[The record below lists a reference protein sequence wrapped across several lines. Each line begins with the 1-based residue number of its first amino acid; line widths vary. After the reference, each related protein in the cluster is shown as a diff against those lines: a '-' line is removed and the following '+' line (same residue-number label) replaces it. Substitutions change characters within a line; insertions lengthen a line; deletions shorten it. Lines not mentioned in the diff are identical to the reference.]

1 MAGAL
6 DGIKVL
12 DLTRVLAGPL
22 CAMTLG
28 DMGADVIK
36 VEPPNGDDTRG
47 WGPPHV
53 GGEAAYFLGVNRNK
67 KSVRLDLSKPEAKK
81 VLGDLIRRADVL
93 VENYKFGTLDKWGFG
108 ADWMAANAPRLVHC
122 SITGYG
128 ETGPKAELPG
138 YDFVLQAECGLMSI
152 CGPEDGPPSKYG
164 VAIVDIATGQNATIG
179 ILAALNAR
187 HATGKGQK
195 VSVSLYETGVALLA
209 NVASNHL
216 ATGRDARRFG
226 NGHPNIVP
234 YTTYDTADGTLALA
248 VGNDGQFARLAEVAG
263 HPEWPKDARFTKNA
277 DRVVNRVEVDGMVAE
292 AIKAHPTAW
301 WIEQLRG
308 VGVPC
313 GAVNGV
319 KAVIADPQT
328 RARDMV
334 IEVAHPTAGSLA
346 TLGFPVKLSATPP
359 TARTPPPLLGE
370 HTETVLADALGL
382 DADAIAALKAA
393 GAI

>member
-28 DMGADVIK
+28 DLGADVIK
-36 VEPPNGDDTRG
+36 VEPPNGDDTRA

-53 GGEAAYFLGVNRNK
+53 GEEAAYFLGVNRNK
-67 KSVRLDLSKPEAKK
+67 RSVRLDLSKPEGRT
-81 VLGDLIRRADVL
+81 VLGDLIRRSDVL
-93 VENYKFGTLDKWGFG
+93 VENYKFGTLEKWGFD
-108 ADWMAANAPRLVHC
+108 AQWMAENAPRLVHC

-128 ETGPKAELPG
+128 PTGPKAELPG

-152 CGPEDGPPSKYG
+152 CGPEEGPPSKYG
-164 VAIVDIATGQNATIG
+164 VAIVDIATGQNAIIG

-187 HATGKGQK
+187 HTTGKGQK
-195 VSVSLYETGVALLA
+195 VNVSLYETGVALLA

-248 VGNDGQFARLAEVAG
+248 VGNDGQFARLAELAG
-263 HPEWPKDARFTKNA
+263 HPEWAKDARFQKNA
-277 DRVVNRVEVDGMVAE
+277 DRVVNRVACDEMVGA
-292 AIKAHPTAW
+292 AIKSKPTAW
-301 WIEQLRG
+301 WIEALRG
-308 VGVPC
+308 IGVPC

-319 KAVIADPQT
+319 KAVMAEPQT
-328 RARDMV
+328 AAREMV
-334 IEVAHPTAGSLA
+334 ISVAHPTAGDLA
-346 TLGFPVKLSATPP
+346 MLGFPVKLSGTPP
-359 TARTPPPLLGE
+359 TARRPPPLLGE
-370 HTETVLADALGL
+370 HTERVLAEEIGL
-382 DADAIAALKAA
+382 DAAAIGRLRDA